1 MKGYSHD
8 TILRYTLRHLQK
20 QTEQIYCTYRRRGYQ
35 PCPKTGRL
43 RELLVPD
50 ASVMLSHHPS
60 KHRKTLFVVQFEQ
73 AAGFSPNKLMD
84 PGFAEKVEEAKHVGV
99 EVLSYRCVVK
109 PDEVKITDKI
119 PVIL

>member
-1 MKGYSHD
+1 MILYYDTHFDIFRNRPNRFIAHIDIDGKEVISHV
-8 TILRYTLRHLQK
+8 
-20 QTEQIYCTYRRRGYQ
+20 
-35 PCPKTGRL
+35 PNTGRL